1 MKQVSTS
8 ILSKEDKFFNIEK
21 INNSNTDYIHLEI
34 MDGNFV
40 DNTFIEKEELPKVIN
55 SCNKKI
61 DIHLM
66 VNNPKEYI
74 DICKDYDISFIT
86 IHYENKNSLELINYV
101 KEKGFKVG
109 LSIKPETNVED
120 IFDILENIDLVLIMS
135 VNPGYSGQ
143 TFINETEHKIN
154 KLRNEIQKRNLNV
167 LISVDGGICDQVF
180 DKIKNTDIIVS
191 ASYVLNN
198 LENIDK
204 LKAV

>member
-21 INNSNTDYIHLEI
+21 INNSNTDYIHLDI

-198 LENIDK
+198 LDNINK

>member
-21 INNSNTDYIHLEI
+21 INNSNTDYIHLDI